1 MNPVPLPPGRGG
13 LYSPLC
19 VELLKLAVRQAQSR
33 LPPPGEVPP
42 QAGIG
47 VHFLALQARL
57 YGFHCRMPII
67 TYDAER

>member
-33 LPPPGEVPP
+33 LPPTGGSTAAGGDRGAFPRAPGAVVWFP
-42 QAGIG
+42 
-47 VHFLALQARL
+47 LQNA
-57 YGFHCRMPII
+57 YHNV
-67 TYDAER
+67 